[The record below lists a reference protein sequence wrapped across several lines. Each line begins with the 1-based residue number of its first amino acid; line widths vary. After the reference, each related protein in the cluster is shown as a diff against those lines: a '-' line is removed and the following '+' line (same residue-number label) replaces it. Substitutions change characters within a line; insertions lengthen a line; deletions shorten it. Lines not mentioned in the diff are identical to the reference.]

1 MPILANRPAVA
12 AVLYSPNGRCTH
24 CQFGSDQ
31 RRNTSAIVTCR
42 QNSDGAGGAVPRWRL
57 DLQQVQLPGCDLHAH
72 HTPTTAA
79 ARSIAGMIFEP
90 ILFGQNSKTRMV
102 IAGPVSTLSGLI

>member
-1 MPILANRPAVA
+1 
-12 AVLYSPNGRCTH
+12 
-24 CQFGSDQ
+24 
-31 RRNTSAIVTCR
+31 
-42 QNSDGAGGAVPRWRL
+42 
-57 DLQQVQLPGCDLHAH
+57 VQLPGCDLHAH

-90 ILFGQNSKTRMV
+90 ILSGQNSKTRMV